1 MAEVRWTLQAS
12 DDLDSIAQFIAKD
25 SPQYARLFVSDV
37 FQAVERLGDFPK
49 SGRIVPELNDSQIR
63 EVILGDY
70 RLVYRFRAKLVEM
83 LTVYH
88 GARLLDPTTLEE

>member
-12 DDLDSIAQFIAKD
+12 DDLDAIAQFIAKD

-37 FQAVERLGDFPK
+37 FQAVERLSEFPQ
-49 SGRIVPELNDSQIR
+49 SGRIVPEFNDPVVR
-63 EVILGDY
+63 EVILGNY
-70 RLVYRFRAKLVEM
+70 RLVYRLKAKLIEM

-88 GARLLDPTTLEE
+88 GARLLDPTTL